1 MNCIR
6 LGWERDI
13 VLILFHQVEMSTKGI
28 VPHMQGFVEGIA
40 LGNATRQVGERYGIT
55 AFVRFAPG
63 WNTTYPTIGFKE
75 IDN

>member
-1 MNCIR
+1 
-6 LGWERDI
+6 
-13 VLILFHQVEMSTKGI
+13 MSTKGI